1 MKIALDGSARG
12 AYRGDCEC
20 GTTWNGQ
27 AEVDGSRIPSPAL
40 PVAETVVHMKMCHD
54 NTNLELVFTWR
65 FEQWLKVYWDRSSN
79 PAGLS
84 NARMTR

>member
-1 MKIALDGSARG
+1 
-12 AYRGDCEC
+12 
-20 GTTWNGQ
+20 
-27 AEVDGSRIPSPAL
+27 
-40 PVAETVVHMKMCHD
+40 MKMCHD